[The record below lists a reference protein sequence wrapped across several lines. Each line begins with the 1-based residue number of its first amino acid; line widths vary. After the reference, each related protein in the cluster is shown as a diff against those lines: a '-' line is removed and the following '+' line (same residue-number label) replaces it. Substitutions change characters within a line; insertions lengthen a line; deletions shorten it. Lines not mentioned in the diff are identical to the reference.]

1 MSASGQDTVRRGAV
15 CALAL
20 AVSLPIALIS
30 LSKLALLCTFVW
42 LLAAS
47 PDMRRSVIAKSLG
60 LHRLIYVAMAAF
72 ALSAL
77 WSSGSG
83 AAIGKSLSQHGNL
96 LILPLVFFLSKTRRD
111 SVIALQ
117 VFMVGQMVLLLG
129 TWALYLNLPVPW
141 AQIGQAHDGTQYAVF
156 STYLDQSIMT
166 AVFGAVV
173 WHLRELIPARIRTA
187 TVALASGLAIGAVFG
202 IFIGRTGYVL
212 ATALVSLA
220 IYWELPSRWRLAALL
235 VPLALAVLISLV
247 APQAQQRAL
256 LVKTEVTALMRGA
269 SPDAGETSSGVRMNF
284 WKNSLLAIQKQ
295 PWIGHGVGSWSS
307 QYDALQPASALPGYV
322 ATAGN
327 PHQEYLL
334 WGVELGLPGLALLL
348 GIFVAVWRLSNSFE
362 QQARRAAQSVLAA
375 TMVACLFNCALLDAL
390 IGDFL
395 CMSLALVLNFG
406 LHPAALAD
414 KTQTK

>member
-1 MSASGQDTVRRGAV
+1 MSSSGQDFLRRGAV

-30 LSKLALLCTFVW
+30 LSKLILLCTFVW

-47 PDMRRSVIAKSLG
+47 PEMRRTAMAKNLG
-60 LHRLIYVAMAAF
+60 LHRLIYLAMAAF

-77 WSSGSG
+77 WSTGSG
-83 AAIGKSLSQHGNL
+83 AGIGKSLSQHGNL
-96 LILPLVFFLSKTRRD
+96 LVLPLVFFLTKTRRD

-141 AQIGQAHDGTQYAVF
+141 AQIGRAEDGTQYAVF

-173 WHLRELIPARIRTA
+173 WQLRDLIPAPIRTA
-187 TVALASGLAIGAVFG
+187 SVTLALGLAIGAVFG

-212 ATALVSLA
+212 ATALVSLS
-220 IYWELPSRWRLAALL
+220 IYWELPNRWRVTALL
-235 VPLALAVLISLV
+235 APLALAALVSLM
-247 APQAQQRAL
+247 APQAQQRVL
-256 LVKTEVTALMRGA
+256 LVKNEVAALMSSA
-269 SPDAGETSSGVRMNF
+269 SPDAGNTSSGVRMNY

-295 PWIGHGVGSWSS
+295 PWIGHGAGSWSS

-322 ATAGN
+322 PTAGN

-348 GIFVAVWRLSNSFE
+348 GIFIAVWRLAMGFE
-362 QQARRAAQSVLAA
+362 QQARRAAQSVLVA
-375 TMVACLFNCALLDAL
+375 TMIACLFNCALLDAL

-406 LHPAALAD
+406 LHTAALAD
-414 KTQTK
+414 TTKTK

>member
-1 MSASGQDTVRRGAV
+1 MSASAQDHLRAGAA

-30 LSKLALLCTFVW
+30 LSKLALLCTFTW

-47 PDMRRSVIAKSLG
+47 PEMRRSVIATSLG
-60 LHRLIYVAMAAF
+60 LHRLIYVAMAMF

-96 LILPLVFFLSKTRRD
+96 LILPLVFFLSKARKD
-111 SVIALQ
+111 SVIALR
-117 VFMVGQMVLLLG
+117 VFMVGQLILLLS

-141 AQIGQAHDGTQYAVF
+141 AQIGRTEDGTLYAVF

-166 AVFGAVV
+166 AVFGAMV
-173 WHLRELIPARIRTA
+173 WHLRELIPAPIRTA
-187 TVALASGLAIGAVFG
+187 SVALATGLAIGAVFG

-220 IYWELPSRWRLAALL
+220 IYWELPSRWRLIALL
-235 VPLALAVLISLV
+235 VPLALAGLVSLV
-247 APQAQQRAL
+247 APQAQERAL
-256 LVKTEVTALMRGA
+256 LVKTEVTALMRNT
-269 SPDAGETSSGVRMNF
+269 SPDAVDTSSGVRMNF

-295 PWIGHGVGSWSS
+295 PWIGHGAGSWSS
-307 QYDALQPASALPGYV
+307 QYDTLQPASALPGYV
-322 ATAGN
+322 PTAGN

-406 LHPAALAD
+406 LHPAALAE
-414 KTQTK
+414 KTQPK

>member
-1 MSASGQDTVRRGAV
+1 MSASAQEHLRLGAV

-30 LSKLALLCTFVW
+30 LSKLALLCTFAW

-47 PDMRRSVIAKSLG
+47 PEMRRSVIAKSLG

-96 LILPLVFFLSKTRRD
+96 LILPLVFFLSKTRKD
-111 SVIALQ
+111 SVIALRA
-117 VFMVGQMVLLLG
+117 FMVGQLVLLLS

-141 AQIGQAHDGTQYAVF
+141 AQIGRTEDGTLYAVF

-166 AVFGAVV
+166 AVFGAMV
-173 WHLRELIPARIRTA
+173 WHLRELIPAPIRTA
-187 TVALASGLAIGAVFG
+187 SVALATGLAIGAVFG

-235 VPLALAVLISLV
+235 VPLALAGLVSLV
-247 APQAQQRAL
+247 APQAQERAL
-256 LVKTEVTALMRGA
+256 LVKTEVTALMRNA
-269 SPDAGETSSGVRMNF
+269 SPDAVDTSSGVRMNF

-295 PWIGHGVGSWSS
+295 PWIGHGAGSWSS

-322 ATAGN
+322 PTAGN

-348 GIFVAVWRLSNSFE
+348 AIFVAVWRLSICFE
-362 QQARRAAQSVLAA
+362 KQARRAVQSVLVA

-406 LHPAALAD
+406 LQPAILAG

>member
-1 MSASGQDTVRRGAV
+1 
-15 CALAL
+15 
-20 AVSLPIALIS
+20 
-30 LSKLALLCTFVW
+30 
-42 LLAAS
+42 
-47 PDMRRSVIAKSLG
+47 
-60 LHRLIYVAMAAF
+60 
-72 ALSAL
+72 
-77 WSSGSG
+77 
-83 AAIGKSLSQHGNL
+83 
-96 LILPLVFFLSKTRRD
+96 
-111 SVIALQ
+111 
-117 VFMVGQMVLLLG
+117 
-129 TWALYLNLPVPW
+129 
-141 AQIGQAHDGTQYAVF
+141 
-156 STYLDQSIMT
+156 MT

-173 WHLRELIPARIRTA
+173 WHLRELIPAPIRTA
-187 TVALASGLAIGAVFG
+187 SVTLALGLAIGAVFG

-220 IYWELPSRWRLAALL
+220 IYWELPSRWRLTALL
-235 VPLALAVLISLV
+235 VPLALAVLVSLV

-295 PWIGHGVGSWSS
+295 PWIGHGAGSWSS

-322 ATAGN
+322 PTAGN

-348 GIFVAVWRLSNSFE
+348 GIFIAVWRLSNSFE

-375 TMVACLFNCALLDAL
+375 TMMACLFNCALLDAL

-406 LHPAALAD
+406 LHPAARHPPGSSLPSLPGPCDTPAQAVISSRGAGRPPLQRGIHLPRGRIRHPRAGAPAIV
-414 KTQTK
+414 TSPPRVAGEPRRGLGSG